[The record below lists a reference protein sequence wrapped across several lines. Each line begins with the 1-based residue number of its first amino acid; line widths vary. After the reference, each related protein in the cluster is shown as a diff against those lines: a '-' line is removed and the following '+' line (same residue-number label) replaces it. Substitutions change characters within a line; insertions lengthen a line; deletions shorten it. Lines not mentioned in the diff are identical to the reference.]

1 MAVSSKTVSRLG
13 LALVLVSGLWAGSA
27 GALAPEHEMRRLML
41 ATEEAVKA
49 GNWGE
54 AGEFL
59 NRLQQLEGKKPVD
72 YFFYRGQVML
82 QAGHL
87 NEAQSALEA
96 YVTQAGSDGSHYQ
109 AALKLITEVER
120 ARKSRAGAASQV
132 AAGEAPKIAVIEPA
146 GGQSIAALRQ
156 LYLADSDRE
165 ALTLHLN
172 SLLDV
177 AGWRKDRTVV
187 RLDKPADVSYRVA
200 TRGSTISIQEIR
212 RESGSQVV
220 RTTETLDVFGV
231 NPLIEWDCEPAVAS
245 CWVYDPRDGSR
256 LLQLAM
262 DREQARD
269 VARTLGQLIRHL
281 QAPNGN

>member
-120 ARKSRAGAASQV
+120 ARKSRAGAASKV